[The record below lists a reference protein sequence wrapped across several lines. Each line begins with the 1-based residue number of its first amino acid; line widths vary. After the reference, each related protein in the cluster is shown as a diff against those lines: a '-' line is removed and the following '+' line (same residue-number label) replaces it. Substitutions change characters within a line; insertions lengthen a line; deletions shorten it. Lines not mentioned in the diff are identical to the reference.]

1 MGIPSYADRMAGVS
15 GSAVRE
21 ILKLTQQP
29 DIISFGGGL
38 PSADSFPM
46 EDLKAILRELTD
58 NLNEGLLQYGETEGY
73 MPLREEVVKLMATK
87 DVNVEVDNVLITSG
101 SQQGLDLIAKS
112 FINPGD
118 KIVVESPTYL
128 AALQTFRM
136 YGAQFIEAPVDA
148 DGVIAEELDKI
159 LATEENVKLIY
170 MIPSFQNP
178 SGRTVP
184 AALRKAIM
192 EVVQKYDVIL
202 IEDAPYEDLKY
213 TDDVYPCMKSMDTTG
228 QVLYFGSFSKVI
240 TPGFRLGYSIASEPI
255 LSRMIIGK
263 QSCDLNCSVF
273 SQAVLAEFLKR
284 GLLPDHLKK
293 INAEYKAK
301 RDLMLAT
308 LEEVMPEG
316 VKWTHPEGGLF
327 LWLEV
332 PMHMSTNDMFL
343 AAVEKKVAYVAGDS
357 FYAAGEPHNAMRIN
371 FSNATPENIVRGVKI
386 LAEVIKEN
394 M

>member
-29 DIISFGGGL
+29 DMISFGGGL

-46 EDLKAILRELTD
+46 DDLKAILNDITANLTP
-58 NLNEGLLQYGETEGY
+58 GLLQYGETEGY
-73 MPLREEVVKLMATK
+73 MPLREEVVKFVATK
-87 DVNVEVDNVLITSG
+87 DINVTVDDVLITSG
-101 SQQGLDLIAKS
+101 SQQGLDLVAKA
-112 FINPGD
+112 FINKGD

-128 AALQTFRM
+128 AALQTFRL
-136 YGAQFIEAPVDA
+136 YGAEFIEAPVDA

-159 LATEENVKLIY
+159 LATEENVKLVY
-170 MIPSFQNP
+170 LIPSFQNP
-178 SGRTVP
+178 SGRTMP
-184 AALRKAIM
+184 AERRKAVID
-192 EVVQKYDVIL
+192 VIQKYDVIL

-213 TDDVYPCMKSMDTTG
+213 IDTVYPSMKSMDTTG
-228 QVLYFGSFSKVI
+228 QVLYFGSFSKAI
-240 TPGFRLGYSIASEPI
+240 TPGFRLGYSVASEPI

-273 SQAVLAEFLKR
+273 TQAILAEYLKR
-284 GLLPDHLKK
+284 GLLPEHLEK

-308 LEEVMPEG
+308 MDEVMPEG
-316 VKWTHPEGGLF
+316 VTWTRPEGGLF
-327 LWLEV
+327 LWLEL
-332 PMHMSTNDMFL
+332 PAHMSTNDMFM

-357 FYAAGEPHNAMRIN
+357 FFAAGEPHNAMRIN
-371 FSNATPENIVRGVKI
+371 FSNATPENIVKGIKI

>member
-46 EDLKAILRELTD
+46 ESLKEILHDLTD
-58 NLNEGLLQYGETEGY
+58 NLSQELLQYGQTEGY
-73 MPLREEVVKLMATK
+73 DPLRQEVVKLMATK
-87 DVNVEVDNVLITSG
+87 GVNVAMEDVLITSG

-136 YGAQFIEAPVDA
+136 YGAEFIEAPVDA
-148 DGVIAEELDKI
+148 DGVMADELDKI
-159 LATEENVKLIY
+159 LASEENVKLIY

-178 SGRTVP
+178 SGRTVS
-184 AALRKAIM
+184 AERRKAIM

-293 INAEYKAK
+293 INAFIKQHQNGDKSNSALLLSIEEKNQEFLIRLAK
-301 RDLMLAT
+301 LHPNLTQGEKHLAT
-308 LEEVMPEG
+308 LLRVNLSTKDIAMLTGSMPKTINMNRYRLRKALG
-316 VKWTHPEGGLF
+316 LLPEDELTKY
-327 LWLEV
+327 LQ
-332 PMHMSTNDMFL
+332 D
-343 AAVEKKVAYVAGDS
+343 
-357 FYAAGEPHNAMRIN
+357 I
-371 FSNATPENIVRGVKI
+371 
-386 LAEVIKEN
+386 
-394 M
+394 

>member
-29 DIISFGGGL
+29 DMISFGGGL

-46 EDLKAILRELTD
+46 EDLKSILHELTD
-58 NLNEGLLQYGETEGY
+58 NLTPGLLQYGETEGY

-87 DVNVEVDNVLITSG
+87 GVHVPVDDVLITSG
-101 SQQGLDLIAKS
+101 SQQGLDLVAKS

-118 KIVVESPTYL
+118 KVVVESPTYL

-136 YGAQFIEAPVDA
+136 YGAEFIEAPVDA

-159 LATEENVKLIY
+159 LSNEPGVKLIY

-178 SGRTVP
+178 SGRSISTER
-184 AALRKAIM
+184 RKAIM

-213 TDDVYPCMKSMDTTG
+213 TDEVYPSMKSMDTTG

-240 TPGFRLGYSIASEPI
+240 TPGFRLGYSVAAEPI

-273 SQAVLAEFLKR
+273 TQAILAEYLKR
-284 GLLPDHLKK
+284 GLLPEHLEK

-308 LEEVMPEG
+308 LEETMPEG
-316 VKWTHPEGGLF
+316 VTWTHPEGGLF
-327 LWLEV
+327 LWLEL

-343 AAVEKKVAYVAGDS
+343 SAVEKKVAYVAGDS

-371 FSNATPENIVRGVKI
+371 FSNATPENIVKGIKI